1 MTQILLADLARNNL
15 RPTVTLVFF
24 YCTFLN
30 YTLLPPPSLEGCQ
43 SGKSCIL
50 KLKLDLISEHY
61 LDLAEGYK
69 FNSSLPHY
77 EILVS
82 YSRDSRFIISTIQ
95 LLVPTPQKSLFPI
108 R

>member
-24 YCTFLN
+24 
-30 YTLLPPPSLEGCQ
+30 LLYISELYSTPPSLEGCQ